1 MTMYY
6 WKTKSWSTIPNHQ
19 EVSQSNLE
27 LWGNMVE
34 KKNWRIT
41 ELYNE
46 YFQTEFYNTNSD
58 FGEKNQ
64 WIPVT
69 RRQTIEEAEA
79 AIDDSISHYKK
90 KIEMSNGPKVVKTF
104 K

>member
-1 MTMYY
+1 MTTYY
-6 WKTKSWSTIPNHQ
+6 WRTRSWSSEPRQ
-19 EVSQSNLE
+19 EKVSEQTLK
-27 LWGNMVE
+27 LWSSLTE

-46 YFQTEFYNTNSD
+46 YFQTEFYNTVED

-64 WIPVT
+64 WIPIT
-69 RRQTIEEAEA
+69 RRKTIEEAEA
-79 AIDDSISHYKK
+79 AIDESISHYKK
-90 KIEMSNGPKVVKTF
+90 RIEISKGPKVVKTF